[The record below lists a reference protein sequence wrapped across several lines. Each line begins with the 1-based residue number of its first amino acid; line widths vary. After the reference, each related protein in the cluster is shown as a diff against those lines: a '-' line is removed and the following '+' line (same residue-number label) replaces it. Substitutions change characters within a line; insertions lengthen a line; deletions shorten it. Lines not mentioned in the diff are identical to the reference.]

1 MKTTSLATTL
11 LVSLLTSVNVF
22 AASRELH
29 VQGDLMI
36 HPNQISQFFTI
47 ATKQIG
53 SSTSW
58 NWPQLNF
65 VKPYKTSWS
74 SVVAQGPFA
83 ISFDTASL
91 VNQEVGF
98 TLGWAE
104 PVIHVGRFEIHDT
117 IQRRIN
123 GVDVT
128 LNLDGACNNMVIRV
142 PAANWKVA
150 GTMRYVWTAAGM
162 QTSWKDFNFTMGG
175 ADATVDI
182 GQCEGPSALQPE
194 LREAITAL
202 TKDQQAMND
211 ILRDGI
217 LEWVQTSLGSLQT
230 ELLKPRKVDVR
241 PGLTMTWQPGQI
253 QQGAAGLMRVTGE
266 MVFNKEGAVASSET
280 IARSYDEASLMAVKE
295 SGFLFPKDML
305 VKIVGFIQSTG
316 DLGYRMNSNDLSSF
330 KSLMQSS
337 FLQFFVWPDLMNF
350 ESSTQFY
357 FDVSA
362 AKAPAMSNGRML
374 ASGGIAYDFQSSLL
388 VKQWAPAKGQYVPYM
403 NFSSPVN
410 GTITAKVSGG
420 NLVVQMN
427 PADQFD
433 ISNSA
438 APEYLKIRQV
448 NDWIATSLL
457 GSRVVDALKESPF
470 SMTMPNWELGQGMSL
485 GIRDVQTWRQSFRIP
500 LEFKSK

>member
-1 MKTTSLATTL
+1 MKTTSLATLLITL
-11 LVSLLTSVNVF
+11 IASVNVF

-36 HPNQISQFFTI
+36 HPDQIAQFFTI

-53 SSTSW
+53 ASSSW

-65 VKPYKTSWS
+65 TKPYKTSWS
-74 SVVAQGPFA
+74 AVAAQGPFNV
-83 ISFDTASL
+83 SFDTAL
-91 VNQEVGF
+91 LANQEVAF
-98 TLGWAE
+98 SLGWAE
-104 PVIHVGRFEIHDT
+104 PVINVGRFEIHDT

-150 GTMRYVWTAAGM
+150 GTMKYVWTATGM

-175 ADATVDI
+175 AGATVDI
-182 GQCEGPSALQPE
+182 GQCEGPAALQPE
-194 LREAITAL
+194 LRDAITSL

-217 LEWVQTSLGSLQT
+217 LDWVQSSLGSLQT

-253 QQGAAGLMRVTGE
+253 QQGAKGLMRVNGE
-266 MVFNKEGAVASSET
+266 MVFTKDASDASSET
-280 IARSYDEASLMAVKE
+280 VARSYDETSLMAVKE
-295 SGFLFPKDML
+295 SGFLFPKDFL
-305 VKIVGFIQSTG
+305 VKVVGFLQSTG
-316 DLGYRMNSNDLSSF
+316 DLGYRLNSNEIDSF
-330 KSLMQSS
+330 KVLMQSS
-337 FLQFFVWPDLMNF
+337 FLQFFVWPDLMKF
-350 ESSTQFY
+350 KSDTQFY
-357 FDVSA
+357 FDISA

-388 VKQWAPAKGQYVPYM
+388 VKQWAPAKGQYYPYM
-403 NFSSPVN
+403 NFSSPMN
-410 GTITAKVSGG
+410 GTITAKVSNGS
-420 NLVVQMN
+420 LVVQMN
-427 PADQFD
+427 PSGQLD
-433 ISNSA
+433 ISNST
-438 APEYLKIRQV
+438 APEYLKIRDV

-457 GSRVVDALKESPF
+457 GSRVVDALQETPF
-470 SMTMPNWELGQGMSL
+470 KMTMPDWQLGQGMSL
-485 GIRDVQTWRQSFRIP
+485 GIRDVQTWKQSFRIP